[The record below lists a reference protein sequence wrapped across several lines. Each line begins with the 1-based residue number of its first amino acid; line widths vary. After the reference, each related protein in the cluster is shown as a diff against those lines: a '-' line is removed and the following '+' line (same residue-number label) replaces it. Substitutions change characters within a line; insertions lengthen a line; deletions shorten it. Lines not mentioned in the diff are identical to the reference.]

1 MISRSEPDVVIAR
14 TSMAELEAKMGI
26 PPLEGLLAERDELVQ
41 QVARLRARHGSFGTW
56 DAERKIALEQAAAV
70 IRAQSAL
77 EQKKVTEAAL
87 DEAAHTTGNYV
98 DFITASISEKADWII
113 LENRIQGIE
122 DTLLRANA
130 IARYLSSEMMLTR

>member
-1 MISRSEPDVVIAR
+1 MAPDAVIAR

-26 PPLEGLLAERDELVQ
+26 PPLEGLLAERDELVA
-41 QVARLRARHGSFGTW
+41 QVARLRARHGPFGTW
-56 DAERKIALEQAAAV
+56 DSERKIALEQAAAI

-77 EQKKVTEAAL
+77 EQRKVTESAIA
-87 DEAAHTTGNYV
+87 EGSHTAPSYV
-98 DFITASISEKADWII
+98 DFVAMSVSEKADWII

-130 IARYLSSEMMLTR
+130 IARYL